1 MHEWA
6 LAEAVIATVER
17 LYEENGRKQVLAV
30 HVRIGELQRIDLE
43 VFREGLQRRLD
54 GRPFPLEI
62 FDIQIEQA
70 EFRCRRCGRQWLLAE
85 QTQLGEEELEAIH
98 FLPEAAHVYMRCP
111 GCQSPDYSL
120 ERGRGVRIHSVDLH
134 DEGPIGSDD

>member
-17 LYEENGRKQVLAV
+17 LREENGRKPVLAV
-30 HVRIGELQRIDLE
+30 HVLIGELQRIDME

-54 GRPFPLEI
+54 GRPFSLEV
-62 FDIQIEQA
+62 FDFQIEPA
-70 EFRCRRCGRQWLLAE
+70 EFRCRRCGRQWLLAGQE
-85 QTQLGEEELEAIH
+85 ALGEEELEAIH

-111 GCQSPDYSL
+111 GCGSPDYSL
-120 ERGRGVRIHSVDLH
+120 ERGRGVRIHSVDLR
-134 DEGPIGSDD
+134 DEDGFR